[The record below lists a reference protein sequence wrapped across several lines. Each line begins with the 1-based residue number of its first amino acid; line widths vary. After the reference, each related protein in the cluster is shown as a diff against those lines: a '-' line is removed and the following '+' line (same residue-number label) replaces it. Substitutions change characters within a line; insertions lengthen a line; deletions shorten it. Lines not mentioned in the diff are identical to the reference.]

1 MIWVT
6 SDGGLLTLD
15 CILTIASGPATI
27 TSAIGD
33 PNHII
38 IVPGIWP
45 PPGWPPDGA
54 IPPIIDPDGKRAQ
67 ICVVPFATIPS
78 GVVGWFMLHCDGQG
92 LVTVELTGGSRCGGS
107 IDLNWE
113 VPNIFGTLDIYVESP
128 PVTYYVNAGDGN
140 DLNNGLTPETAFA
153 TIQKGIDT
161 GQNGD
166 TVLVYPGVYTD
177 EVDFLG
183 KAITVQGVAD
193 NSVPII
199 EAPGDYAVSFYTDEG
214 PNSILKNFVIRNSFV
229 GVFLVDAFPTLRNL
243 TIVDND
249 TGIAAYAGSAPDISN
264 CILYNNAGDDLFQC
278 AAQYSCVETG
288 GAGLGNITGDPCF
301 VDANNGDYHLKSEG
315 WRWAA
320 GGSGWTWDEVT
331 SPCIDHGNPGTPLRN
346 EPMSVPRDPDNIYGV
361 NVRVNMGAYGGTSQA
376 SIPPH
381 GWALLADLN
390 NDRRLNWLDLA
401 AQVEDWLQYDN
412 EQPGD
417 LNRDGLVN
425 GEDFALL
432 GGEWTDVGEGMGT
445 VDFRYYWPFGTGNRW
460 ESEVMPDAGFGLEIT
475 DQFFVN
481 GFEIWE
487 FTNAYGTIGGGYT
500 LTLYYVYVNGMLYA
514 TENLSDLDSL
524 PEVSEGL
531 RPQYPQI
538 VQLGR
543 PIYVPDLG
551 DESLYLG
558 HSGDV
563 MAVRGT
569 LSDVLRSTSF
579 TVEDFPLGDQDD
591 VIAFL
596 GPYEYG
602 LTVFARGLGPMR
614 LYWHFIVEAVVP

>member
-1 MIWVT
+1 
-6 SDGGLLTLD
+6 
-15 CILTIASGPATI
+15 
-27 TSAIGD
+27 
-33 PNHII
+33 
-38 IVPGIWP
+38 VPTGSS
-45 PPGWPPDGA
+45 
-54 IPPIIDPDGKRAQ
+54 IDL
-67 ICVVPFATIPS
+67 VVSLGEAPEPS
-78 GVVGWFMLHCDGQG
+78 GVYYVDG
-92 LVTVELTGGSRCGGS
+92 VNGS
-107 IDLNWE
+107 DLN
-113 VPNIFGTLDIYVESP
+113 D
-128 PVTYYVNAGDGN
+128 
-140 DLNNGLTPETAFA
+140 GLTLGTALA
-153 TIQKGIDT
+153 TIQMGIDEA
-161 GQNGD
+161 NDSD
-166 TVLVYPGVYTD
+166 TVLVYPAVYP
-177 EVDFLG
+177 EAVDFYG
-183 KAITVQGVAD
+183 KAVTVQGVAD

-199 EAPGDYAVSFYTDEG
+199 EAPADYAVSFYTDEG
-214 PNSILKNFVIRNSFV
+214 ANSMLKNFVVRNSFV

-249 TGIAAYAGSAPDISN
+249 TGIAGYAGAAPDISN

-278 AAQYSCVETG
+278 GAQYSCVETG

-445 VDFRYYWPFGTGNRW
+445 VDFRDYWPFDVGNRW

-475 DQFFVN
+475 DNFLVN
-481 GFEIWE
+481 GFEIRE
-487 FTNAYGTIGGGYT
+487 FTNEYGTLSGGYT
-500 LTLYYVYVNGMLYA
+500 MTLYYVYVNGMLYA
-514 TENLSDLDSL
+514 TENLSALDSL

-531 RPQYPQI
+531 QPQYPQI

-569 LSDVLRSTSF
+569 LNNILKSTSF

-596 GPYEYG
+596 GPYEDD